1 MNNNE
6 TMVVG
11 SIGPIYVNNKE
22 YAKITEYKH
31 YTKEVDC
38 EVLGGYLGRRKNFVD
53 IIDVTMPIFCAE
65 LADLPY
71 ETSLK
76 CVGNIYNKKPDKPEE
91 LYYVGTTEE
100 YYSIIKKPQFFV
112 NRMRL
117 SDVGE
122 VTYRFYVSEICH
134 SKFII
139 FGQKT
144 PTSIGGETNAYPS

>member
-1 MNNNE
+1 MSNNE

-11 SIGPIYVNNKE
+11 SIGSIYVNNKE

-38 EVLGGYLGRRKNFVD
+38 EVLGGCCDRRKSFVD
-53 IIDVTMPIFCAE
+53 VIDVTMPVFCAE
-65 LADLPY
+65 LAGLPY
-71 ETSLK
+71 KTSLK
-76 CVGNIYNKKPDKPEE
+76 CVGNIYNKNPDNPEE
-91 LYYVGTTEE
+91 LHYVGTTEE
-100 YYSIIKKPQFFV
+100 YYSIKKSQFFV

-134 SKFII
+134 SKFISD
-139 FGQKT
+139 K
-144 PTSIGGETNAYPS
+144 E